1 MIAPDNRR
9 AVQSASIAFL
19 SFAAPIAMLGV
30 IWPDVRERF
39 DQSLGAL
46 GIASLVYGLG
56 RALMALNG
64 PTLARW
70 FGMGRAFVVVL
81 ILLAFAVMS
90 MALSTTW
97 PMFLISLACVGLAS
111 GTLDSLGAGFITAI
125 RDVGSSG
132 LVHGAYGVG
141 ATLGPLIVIAVSSWR
156 LALGLS
162 GVIVIAAA
170 LVALRSQRA
179 WPGIT
184 PHVRKTGSRP
194 PFTPAALS
202 LGAFCAFVG
211 MEVTTG
217 QWAFTQ
223 LTEGRNAGDTPAAI
237 AVALFWGGLAVGR
250 LALVRPSARDLADRV
265 GLSRLALVSLCCLA
279 SLAFTPP
286 GFAVVGLAF
295 SGLTLAPIVPT
306 LFASTAARV
315 GADHAQRLAVFQLL
329 ATNLGGIGLPFL
341 TGQLVDAM
349 QPSVIVMV
357 IVTAAAIGTLLLGAI
372 ERLPIL
378 TNVGP
383 SHVPRLPRP

>member
-1 MIAPDNRR
+1 MIAADNRR

-97 PMFLISLACVGLAS
+97 PVFLISLACVGLAS

-132 LVHGAYGVG
+132 LIHGAFGVG

-156 LALGLS
+156 LALGVS

-170 LVALRSQRA
+170 LVALRSQQA
-179 WPGIT
+179 WPDIV
-184 PHVRKTGSRP
+184 PHVRKAGSRP
-194 PFTPAALS
+194 PVTPAALS

-211 MEVTTG
+211 MEATTG

-223 LTEGRNAGDTPAAI
+223 LTEGRNAGDTLAAI
-237 AVALFWGGLAVGR
+237 AVALFWGGLAAGR
-250 LALVRPSARDLADRV
+250 LALVRPLVREMADRV
-265 GLSRLALVSLCCLA
+265 GLSRLALVSLCCVT
-279 SLAFTPP
+279 SLAFVPP
-286 GFAVVGLAF
+286 GLAVVGLAF
-295 SGLTLAPIVPT
+295 TGLTLAPIVPT

-315 GADHAQRLAVFQLL
+315 GAGHAQRLAVFQLL
-329 ATNLGGIGLPFL
+329 ATNIGGIGLPFL

-349 QPSVIVMV
+349 EPSVIIIV
-357 IVTAAAIGTLLLGAI
+357 IVAAAAIGVLLLGAI
-372 ERLPIL
+372 ERLPVR
-378 TNVGP
+378 TTVDS
-383 SHVPRLPRP
+383 SHGSTLSS